1 MSRVIPNNRI
11 NNSAEQYSYLLN
23 NTSEYLEIDD
33 YGNDT
38 INFHDD
44 NGVCSKV
51 KEKMIETKIRNY
63 DKLSISHVPI
73 VRDDKLKY
81 TIYLETRVDSTLI
94 YSMCFEELFFFDFD
108 NKQFGLER
116 VDIDMNDKNIWFNL
130 DTVYGKAKNVIEK
143 MTEYYKNKFNKLLY
157 WRLYPTDN
165 GVHAYCL
172 SHKRNRRI
180 QKHMKNLIKETVLAC
195 ADPDWIAFSS
205 VRFGF
210 CTRISSKVKYDKD
223 SNQKKISKNNTDAL
237 FNANRNNDEY
247 YLPPRQRNN
256 NLRMRNNNNNNNNNN
271 NGNRNSNLTRINTT
285 QEGFTF
291 PRQGANQQQV
301 IFGANNRSNFTF
313 GQRPLPLGNIR
324 NNNDGI
330 NPREEAN
337 QQQIIFGSQN
347 RNSNFSFG
355 QQQSQEDQFQPPQ
368 TGGATYNTTNN
379 TTNNTTSNNA
389 KNKVNKYNLKYLFDN
404 IINLDNYKDI
414 AAYVDINGNEE
425 KAKINNQLMLQIK
438 IKNLLVVLIRDV
450 LTQHTAGL
458 RIPIGLFNLHQC
470 VPNDK
475 VKKILDNALSNNTDN
490 SYCDKIDTLTDCK
503 ISKLCKFVPL
513 LDDRKLISFMKSIK
527 KYHDKLRY
535 SEESIRLL
543 GNLYDK
549 NNDTELSILI
559 NKDFNRGINYMNGVF
574 ISNESDKM
582 KKKILNLPAGGVSNA
597 DIDNLNQD
605 PVISYTPIMH
615 LINNIKKEDDINQ
628 IIKLLETS
636 YQNKKL
642 KDLIDFKYEINYKYL
657 VTPFILL
664 LVEATKNIRKMP
676 IYYPLIE
683 YFLKNQIYKSDNT
696 NLSYIFKIVIANDF
710 SKKQDISN
718 IIINYI
724 LSTKKNNTINNTKN
738 SNSLK
743 ISTLKSYNGI
753 LANYV
758 ISHIFVHNNKN
769 AFNKFVVNNKFLSN
783 IKKKT
788 NTNNSNEYE
797 SYLKVV
803 YMVYIKILVE
813 GLYYENKFFLEY
825 FTDDNSV
832 FKKHYE
838 NFKNIYDET
847 KLFNTD
853 KYNLS
858 LIFNKMSKRFIII
871 LFNLIKYNKHIEI
884 DKDNLLNYVY
894 LSEPIL
900 FKFNCFNNEAL
911 KNINNLD
918 NNSKK
923 NFFKFVM
930 NVLDK
935 DNLEYKLKQNYN
947 SSKFF
952 NFIIQMLKLYRN
964 LENKFIDK
972 NSFTNQYKFVWTKN
986 DNIEKSKAD
995 FEKLEYINSII
1006 IKLNKSIK
1014 SILSKSLK
1022 SGKSINSEIK
1032 NTNGQ
1037 RTINYFA
1044 TYLQTVLESD
1054 KDTNI
1059 NKYNI
1064 STGVE
1069 VNAGGP
1075 TKAFFTDLSKELS
1088 KYINNL
1094 RKLKEDFPNIK
1105 NTNLLLSNNNS
1116 KFNNNLTN
1124 DKIINSNIYY
1134 LGKMT
1139 ARLLFIEKYDVNLK
1153 FPDYIYNALIILL
1166 NSPKLILDNYKIL
1179 EEKVIKNNTNVTK
1192 NVIKNINDYLLLD
1205 RDEIFRIL
1213 NSSNDDFIME
1223 FSYSGFESNNTRLTN
1238 NNGNVNSEKVEVFVK
1253 KSERNAS
1260 ELKQKLINFYEESKF
1275 IEDMYVILNNSN
1287 CRKFFRGFLEI
1298 YVKVLSKNNNFLIND
1313 LMYLT
1318 DKNTLKKSIEN
1329 TVINTDDFIN
1339 KLDFKYGNI
1348 PRNHS
1353 ITRDRSLQINESFK
1367 NGIKEIVNNYDDNKR
1382 QDFFEDLLY
1391 FWTGSRVLPNGN
1403 LRIDFY
1409 TNSDIITLLN
1419 NVNQNNNI
1427 SGYVNRNKY
1436 NLIPKSH
1443 TCFNSIDMISP
1454 NNDLDLNKYQSII
1467 TELFKFGFEEGIFG
1481 ATSFGVA

>member
-1 MSRVIPNNRI
+1 MFRVIPNNI
-11 NNSAEQYSYLLN
+11 TNNTSEQYSYLLN
-23 NTSEYLEIDD
+23 NTSEYLQIDD

-44 NGVCSKV
+44 NQVCSKV

-108 NKQFGLER
+108 NKQFGLNR
-116 VDIDMNDKNIWFNL
+116 VDVDMNDKNIWNNK
-130 DTVYGKAKNVIEK
+130 DTVYGKAKNVIER
-143 MTEYYKNKFNKLLY
+143 MTEYYKNKFNKLLF

-210 CTRISSKVKYDKD
+210 CTRISSKVKYDKGEKP
-223 SNQKKISKNNTDAL
+223 KKNNSKNNTDAL
-237 FNANRNNDEY
+237 FNDNRNNNQY
-247 YLPPRQRNN
+247 YLPPRLINN
-256 NLRMRNNNNNNNNNN
+256 NLRINNNSQANTPYNRNNNNDNNNNIYNNN
-271 NGNRNSNLTRINTT
+271 NGNGNLTRINTSST
-285 QEGFTF
+285 QAQEGFTF
-291 PRQGANQQQV
+291 PRQRTDQRQQV
-301 IFGANNRSNFTF
+301 IFGANSRSNGNNRGATNNFTF
-313 GQRPLPLGNIR
+313 R
-324 NNNDGI
+324 
-330 NPREEAN
+330 
-337 QQQIIFGSQN
+337 QQP
-347 RNSNFSFG
+347 
-355 QQQSQEDQFQPPQ
+355 QS
-368 TGGATYNTTNN
+368 GGAT
-379 TTNNTTSNNA
+379 NNA

-404 IINLDNYKDI
+404 IINLDNY
-414 AAYVDINGNEE
+414 VDIVGKKSNTET
-425 KAKINNQLMLQIK
+425 AKINNQLMLQIK

-450 LTQHTAGL
+450 LTQKHTAGL

-470 VPNDK
+470 IPNDK

-527 KYHDKLRY
+527 KYHDELRY

-559 NKDFNRGINYMNGVF
+559 NKDLNRGINYMNDVF
-574 ISNESDKM
+574 ISKESDKR
-582 KKKILNLPAGGVSNA
+582 KKKILNLPAGGISNE
-597 DIDNLNQD
+597 DINNLNQD
-605 PVISYTPIMH
+605 PVVSYTPIMH
-615 LINNIKKEDDINQ
+615 LINNIKNEDNVKL
-628 IIKLLETS
+628 IIQLLETS
-636 YQNKKL
+636 NQNKKL

-664 LVEATKNIRKMP
+664 LVEATKNIRKMH
-676 IYYPLIE
+676 IYYPLIQ
-683 YFLKNQIYKSDNT
+683 YFLNNQIYKSDNT
-696 NLSYIFKIVIANDF
+696 DLSYIFKIVIANDF

-724 LSTKKNNTINNTKN
+724 LSIKKDNIINNTKN

-743 ISTLKSYNGI
+743 ISTLKSYNNI
-753 LANYV
+753 LLNYV
-758 ISHIFVHNNKN
+758 ISHIFLHNNKN
-769 AFNKFVVNNKFLSN
+769 AFNKFVVNNKLLSN
-783 IKKKT
+783 INKKT
-788 NTNNSNEYE
+788 NTNNSNDYEY
-797 SYLKVV
+797 YLKVV
-803 YMVYIKILVE
+803 YMVYIKILIE

-825 FTDDNSV
+825 FTDNNSV

-847 KLFNTD
+847 KLFDTD

-858 LIFNKMSKRFIII
+858 LIFNKMSKKFIII

-884 DKDNLLNYVY
+884 DKDNLLQY
-894 LSEPIL
+894 
-900 FKFNCFNNEAL
+900 KFSGDPLLLKFDYFNNEAL
-911 KNINNLD
+911 KKINGLD

-930 NVLDK
+930 NILDK
-935 DNLEYKLKQNYN
+935 DNLEDKLNQNYN
-947 SSKFF
+947 NSKFF
-952 NFIIQMLKLYRN
+952 NFIVKMLKLYRN
-964 LENKFIDK
+964 IENKFINK
-972 NSFTNQYKFVWTKN
+972 NTYTNQYKFVWTKN
-986 DNIEKSKAD
+986 DNIEKSKKD

-1022 SGKSINSEIK
+1022 SGKQINSQIK

-1037 RTINYFA
+1037 RNINYFA
-1044 TYLQTVLESD
+1044 TYLQTVLEND

-1059 NKYNI
+1059 NRYNI

-1094 RKLKEDFPNIK
+1094 RKLKEDFPNIE
-1105 NTNLLLSNNNS
+1105 NTNLLLNNNNT
-1116 KFNNNLTN
+1116 KFNNSLRN
-1124 DKIINSNIYY
+1124 DKIISSNIYY

-1153 FPDYIYNALIILL
+1153 FPDNLYNALIILL
-1166 NSPKLILDNYKIL
+1166 NSPKLVLDNYKIL
-1179 EEKVIKNNTNVTK
+1179 EDKVKKNNTNVIED
-1192 NVIKNINDYLLLD
+1192 VIKNINDYLLLD

-1213 NSSNDDFIME
+1213 NSSDDNFIIE
-1223 FSYSGFESNNTRLTN
+1223 FSYSGIESNNTKLTN
-1238 NNGNVNSEKVEVFVK
+1238 NNGNINSEKVEVFVK
-1253 KSERNAS
+1253 ESEKNAS

-1287 CRKFFRGFLEI
+1287 YRKFFRGFLEI
-1298 YVKVLSKNNNFLIND
+1298 YVKVLSKNKNFLIND
-1313 LMYLT
+1313 LIYLT

-1329 TVINTDDFIN
+1329 TVIETDDFIK
-1339 KLDFKYGNI
+1339 KLDFKYDNI
-1348 PRNHS
+1348 PRG
-1353 ITRDRSLQINESFK
+1353 ITRDRSLKINDSFK
-1367 NGIKEIVNNYDDNKR
+1367 NGIKEITNDYDDNKR
-1382 QDFFEDLLY
+1382 QEFFEDLLY

-1409 TNSDIITLLN
+1409 TNSDKITLFN
-1419 NVNQNNNI
+1419 NAKANNNI
-1427 SGYVNRNKY
+1427 SSYVDRNKY
-1436 NLIPKSH
+1436 NLIPRSH

-1454 NNDLDLNKYQSII
+1454 PNDLDLNKYQII
-1467 TELFKFGFEEGIFG
+1467 VKELFKFGFEEGIFG
-1481 ATSFGVA
+1481 AVSFGSA

>member
-1 MSRVIPNNRI
+1 MSRVIPNDRI
-11 NNSAEQYSYLLN
+11 NNTSEQYSYLLN
-23 NTSEYLEIDD
+23 NTSEYLQIDD

-38 INFHDD
+38 INFHD
-44 NGVCSKV
+44 NNRVCSKV
-51 KEKMIETKIRNY
+51 KEKMIETKIKNY

-108 NKQFGLER
+108 NKQFGLNR
-116 VDIDMNDKNIWFNL
+116 VDVDMNDKNIWNNK
-130 DTVYGKAKNVIEK
+130 DTVYGKAKNVIER
-143 MTEYYKNKFNKLLY
+143 MTEYYKNKFNKLLF

-223 SNQKKISKNNTDAL
+223 EKPKKNNSKNNTDAL
-237 FNANRNNDEY
+237 FNDNNSY
-247 YLPPRQRNN
+247 YLPRTRRNN
-256 NLRMRNNNNNNNNNN
+256 NLRINNNSQGNTPYNSNNNNNVRNNN
-271 NGNRNSNLTRINTT
+271 NGNLTRISTSST
-285 QEGFTF
+285 QAQEGFAF
-291 PRQGANQQQV
+291 PRREGNQQV
-301 IFGANNRSNFTF
+301 IFGANSRSNGNNRGATNNFTF
-313 GQRPLPLGNIR
+313 G
-324 NNNDGI
+324 
-330 NPREEAN
+330 
-337 QQQIIFGSQN
+337 
-347 RNSNFSFG
+347 FG
-355 QQQSQEDQFQPPQ
+355 QQPQS
-368 TGGATYNTTNN
+368 GGATNNN
-379 TTNNTTSNNA
+379 TNNA

-404 IINLDNYKDI
+404 IINLDNY
-414 AAYVDINGNEE
+414 VDIVGKKSNTET
-425 KAKINNQLMLQIK
+425 AKINNQLMLQIK

-470 VPNDK
+470 IPNDK

-535 SEESIRLL
+535 GEESIQLL

-549 NNDTELSILI
+549 NNDTKLSTLI
-559 NKDFNRGINYMNGVF
+559 NEDLNRGINYMNGVF
-574 ISNESDKM
+574 ISDENDKT
-582 KKKILNLPAGGVSNA
+582 KKKILNLPAGGVSNT

-615 LINNIKKEDDINQ
+615 LINNIKKEEDVKQ
-628 IIKLLETS
+628 IIQLLNTS
-636 YQNKKL
+636 KQNKNF
-642 KDLIDFKYEINYKYL
+642 KDFIDFKYEINYKYL

-664 LVEATKNIRKMP
+664 LVEATKNIRKMS

-696 NLSYIFKIVIANDF
+696 DLSYIFKIVIANDF
-710 SKKQDISN
+710 SKKQEISN

-724 LSTKKNNTINNTKN
+724 LSTKKNNIINNTKN
-738 SNSLK
+738 SNFLK
-743 ISTLKSYNGI
+743 ISTLKSYNSI
-753 LANYV
+753 LINYV

-788 NTNNSNEYE
+788 NTNSNEYE

-825 FTDDNSV
+825 FTDTDNNSV

-838 NFKNIYDET
+838 NFKKIYDET
-847 KLFNTD
+847 KLFDTD

-884 DKDNLLNYVY
+884 DKDNLLQYQF
-894 LSEPIL
+894 SGEPIL
-900 FKFNCFNNEAL
+900 LKFDCFNNEAL
-911 KNINNLD
+911 KKINDFD
-918 NNSKK
+918 NSSKE

-930 NVLDK
+930 NILDK
-935 DNLEYKLKQNYN
+935 DNLEHKLNQNYN
-947 SSKFF
+947 NRKFF
-952 NFIIQMLKLYRN
+952 NFIIKMLKLYRN
-964 LENKFIDK
+964 LENKFINK
-972 NSFTNQYKFVWTKN
+972 NTYTNQYKFVWTKN
-986 DNIEKSKAD
+986 DNIEKSKTD

-1022 SGKSINSEIK
+1022 SGKNINSQIK

-1044 TYLQTVLESD
+1044 TYLQTVLISNN
-1054 KDTNI
+1054 DTNI
-1059 NKYNI
+1059 NRYNI

-1069 VNAGGP
+1069 INAGGP

-1094 RKLKEDFPNIK
+1094 RKLKEDFPNIQ
-1105 NTNLLLSNNNS
+1105 NTNLLLSNNNT

-1124 DKIINSNIYY
+1124 DKIISSNIYY

-1139 ARLLFIEKYDVNLK
+1139 GRLLFIEKYDVNLK
-1153 FPDYIYNALIILL
+1153 FPDNLYNALIILL
-1166 NSPKLILDNYKIL
+1166 NNPKLILDNYKIL
-1179 EEKVIKNNTNVTK
+1179 EDKVKNNNTNVTED
-1192 NVIKNINDYLLLD
+1192 VIKNINDYLLLD

-1223 FSYSGFESNNTRLTN
+1223 FSYSGIESNNTKLTS

-1253 KSERNAS
+1253 ESERNAS

-1287 CRKFFRGFLEI
+1287 YRKFFRGFLEI
-1298 YVKVLSKNNNFLIND
+1298 YVKVLSKNKNFLIND
-1313 LMYLT
+1313 LIYLT

-1329 TVINTDDFIN
+1329 TVIKTDDFIN

-1348 PRNHS
+1348 PRNRS

-1367 NGIKEIVNNYDDNKR
+1367 NGIKEIADNYDDNKR
-1382 QDFFEDLLY
+1382 QEFFEDLLY

-1409 TNSDIITLLN
+1409 TNSDKIALFN
-1419 NVNQNNNI
+1419 NAQATNNI
-1427 SGYVNRNKY
+1427 SSYVNRNKY
-1436 NLIPKSH
+1436 NLIPRSH

-1454 NNDLDLNKYQSII
+1454 TNDLDLNKYQSII

-1481 ATSFGVA
+1481 AVSFGSA

>member
-1 MSRVIPNNRI
+1 MFRVIPNNI
-11 NNSAEQYSYLLN
+11 TNNTSEQYSYLLN
-23 NTSEYLEIDD
+23 NTSEYLQIDD

-44 NGVCSKV
+44 NQVCSKV

-108 NKQFGLER
+108 NKQFGLNR
-116 VDIDMNDKNIWFNL
+116 VDVDMNDKNIWNNK
-130 DTVYGKAKNVIEK
+130 DTVYGKAKNVIER
-143 MTEYYKNKFNKLLY
+143 MTEYYKNKFNKLLF

-210 CTRISSKVKYDKD
+210 CTRISSKVKYDKGEKP
-223 SNQKKISKNNTDAL
+223 KKNNSKNNTDAL
-237 FNANRNNDEY
+237 FNDNRNNNQY
-247 YLPPRQRNN
+247 YLPPRLINN
-256 NLRMRNNNNNNNNNN
+256 NLRINNNSQANTPYNRNNNNDNNNNIYNNN
-271 NGNRNSNLTRINTT
+271 NGNGNLTRINTSST
-285 QEGFTF
+285 QAQEGFTF
-291 PRQGANQQQV
+291 PRQRTDQRQQV
-301 IFGANNRSNFTF
+301 IFGANSRSNGNNRGATNNFTF
-313 GQRPLPLGNIR
+313 R
-324 NNNDGI
+324 
-330 NPREEAN
+330 
-337 QQQIIFGSQN
+337 QQP
-347 RNSNFSFG
+347 
-355 QQQSQEDQFQPPQ
+355 QS
-368 TGGATYNTTNN
+368 GGAT
-379 TTNNTTSNNA
+379 NNA

-404 IINLDNYKDI
+404 IINLDNY
-414 AAYVDINGNEE
+414 VDIVGKKSNTET
-425 KAKINNQLMLQIK
+425 AKINNQLMLQIK

-450 LTQHTAGL
+450 LTQKHTAGL

-470 VPNDK
+470 IPNDK

-527 KYHDKLRY
+527 KYHDELRY

-559 NKDFNRGINYMNGVF
+559 NKDLNRGINYMNDVF
-574 ISNESDKM
+574 ISKESDKR
-582 KKKILNLPAGGVSNA
+582 KKKILNLPAGGISNE
-597 DIDNLNQD
+597 DINNLNQD
-605 PVISYTPIMH
+605 PVVSYTPIMH
-615 LINNIKKEDDINQ
+615 LINNIKNEDNVKL
-628 IIKLLETS
+628 IIQLLETS
-636 YQNKKL
+636 NQNKKL

-664 LVEATKNIRKMP
+664 LVEATKNIRKMH
-676 IYYPLIE
+676 IYYPLIQ
-683 YFLKNQIYKSDNT
+683 YFLNNQIYKSDNT
-696 NLSYIFKIVIANDF
+696 DLSYIFKIVIANDF

-724 LSTKKNNTINNTKN
+724 LSIKKDNIINNTKN

-743 ISTLKSYNGI
+743 ISTLKSYNNI
-753 LANYV
+753 LLNYV
-758 ISHIFVHNNKN
+758 ISHIFLHNNKN
-769 AFNKFVVNNKFLSN
+769 AFNKFVVNNKLLSN
-783 IKKKT
+783 INKKT
-788 NTNNSNEYE
+788 NTNNSNDYEY
-797 SYLKVV
+797 YLKVV
-803 YMVYIKILVE
+803 YMVYIKILIE

-825 FTDDNSV
+825 FTDNNSV

-847 KLFNTD
+847 KLFDTD

-858 LIFNKMSKRFIII
+858 LIFNKMSKKFIII

-884 DKDNLLNYVY
+884 DKDNLLQY
-894 LSEPIL
+894 
-900 FKFNCFNNEAL
+900 KFSGDPLLLKFDYFNNEAL
-911 KNINNLD
+911 KKINDLD
-918 NNSKK
+918 NSSKEK
-923 NFFKFVM
+923 FFKFVM
-930 NVLDK
+930 NILDK
-935 DNLEYKLKQNYN
+935 DNLEDKLNQNYN
-947 SSKFF
+947 NSKFF
-952 NFIIQMLKLYRN
+952 NFIVKMLKLYRN
-964 LENKFIDK
+964 LENKFINK
-972 NSFTNQYKFVWTKN
+972 NTYTNQYKFVWTKN
-986 DNIEKSKAD
+986 DNIEKSKKD

-1006 IKLNKSIK
+1006 IKLNKSVK

-1022 SGKSINSEIK
+1022 SGKQINSQIK

-1037 RTINYFA
+1037 RNINYFA
-1044 TYLQTVLESD
+1044 TYLQTVLEND

-1059 NKYNI
+1059 NRYNI

-1094 RKLKEDFPNIK
+1094 RKLKEDFPNIE
-1105 NTNLLLSNNNS
+1105 NTNLLLNNNNT
-1116 KFNNNLTN
+1116 KFNNSLRN
-1124 DKIINSNIYY
+1124 DKIISSNIYY

-1153 FPDYIYNALIILL
+1153 FPDNLYNALIILL
-1166 NSPKLILDNYKIL
+1166 NSPKLVLDNYKIL
-1179 EEKVIKNNTNVTK
+1179 EDKVKKNNTNVIED
-1192 NVIKNINDYLLLD
+1192 VIKNINDYLLLD

-1213 NSSNDDFIME
+1213 NSSDDNFIIE
-1223 FSYSGFESNNTRLTN
+1223 FSYSGIESNNTKLTN
-1238 NNGNVNSEKVEVFVK
+1238 NNGNINSEKVEVFVK
-1253 KSERNAS
+1253 ESEKNAS

-1287 CRKFFRGFLEI
+1287 YRKFFRGFLEI
-1298 YVKVLSKNNNFLIND
+1298 YVKVLSKNKNFLIND
-1313 LMYLT
+1313 LIYLT

-1329 TVINTDDFIN
+1329 TVIETDDFIK
-1339 KLDFKYGNI
+1339 KLDFKYDNI
-1348 PRNHS
+1348 PRG
-1353 ITRDRSLQINESFK
+1353 ITRDRSLKINDSFK
-1367 NGIKEIVNNYDDNKR
+1367 NGIKEITNDYDDNKR
-1382 QDFFEDLLY
+1382 QEFFEDLLY

-1409 TNSDIITLLN
+1409 TNSDKITLFN
-1419 NVNQNNNI
+1419 NAKANNNI
-1427 SGYVNRNKY
+1427 SSYVDRNKY
-1436 NLIPKSH
+1436 NLIPRSH

-1454 NNDLDLNKYQSII
+1454 PNDLDLNKYQII
-1467 TELFKFGFEEGIFG
+1467 VKELFKFGFEEGIFG
-1481 ATSFGVA
+1481 AVSFGSA

>member
-1 MSRVIPNNRI
+1 MFRVIPNNI
-11 NNSAEQYSYLLN
+11 TNNTSEQYSYLLN
-23 NTSEYLEIDD
+23 NTSEYLQIDD

-44 NGVCSKV
+44 NQVCSKV

-108 NKQFGLER
+108 NKQFGLNR
-116 VDIDMNDKNIWFNL
+116 VDVDMNDKNIWNNK
-130 DTVYGKAKNVIEK
+130 DTVYGKAKNVIER
-143 MTEYYKNKFNKLLY
+143 MTEYYKNKFNKLLF

-210 CTRISSKVKYDKD
+210 CTRISSKVKYDKGEKP
-223 SNQKKISKNNTDAL
+223 KKNNSKNNTDAL
-237 FNANRNNDEY
+237 FNDNRNNNQY
-247 YLPPRQRNN
+247 YLPPRLINN
-256 NLRMRNNNNNNNNNN
+256 NLRINNNSQANTPYNRNNNNDNNNNIYNNN
-271 NGNRNSNLTRINTT
+271 NGNGNLTRINTSST
-285 QEGFTF
+285 QAQEGFTF
-291 PRQGANQQQV
+291 PRQRTDQRQQV
-301 IFGANNRSNFTF
+301 IFGANSRSNGNNRGATNNFTF
-313 GQRPLPLGNIR
+313 R
-324 NNNDGI
+324 
-330 NPREEAN
+330 
-337 QQQIIFGSQN
+337 QQP
-347 RNSNFSFG
+347 
-355 QQQSQEDQFQPPQ
+355 QS
-368 TGGATYNTTNN
+368 GGAT
-379 TTNNTTSNNA
+379 NNA

-404 IINLDNYKDI
+404 IINLDNY
-414 AAYVDINGNEE
+414 VDIVGKKSNTET
-425 KAKINNQLMLQIK
+425 AKINNQLMLQIK

-458 RIPIGLFNLHQC
+458 KIPIGLFNLHQC
-470 VPNDK
+470 IPNDK
-475 VKKILDNALSNNTDN
+475 VKKILDNALSNNTNN

-549 NNDTELSILI
+549 NNDTELSKLI
-559 NKDFNRGINYMNGVF
+559 NKDFNGGINYMNGIF

-636 YQNKKL
+636 NQNKKL
-642 KDLIDFKYEINYKYL
+642 KDFIDFKYEINYKYL

-664 LVEATKNIRKMP
+664 LVEATKNIRNNS

-724 LSTKKNNTINNTKN
+724 LSTKKINTINNNKN

-743 ISTLKSYNGI
+743 LSTLKSYNNI
-753 LANYV
+753 LLNYV
-758 ISHIFVHNNKN
+758 ISHIFLHNNKY

-788 NTNNSNEYE
+788 NTNNSDEYE
-797 SYLKVV
+797 SYLNMV

-825 FTDDNSV
+825 FTDNNSV

-847 KLFNTD
+847 KLFDTD

-884 DKDNLLNYVY
+884 DKDSLLQYNF
-894 LSEPIL
+894 LGEPFL
-900 FKFNCFNNEAL
+900 LKFDYFNNEAL
-911 KNINNLD
+911 KKINDLD
-918 NNSKK
+918 NSSKQK
-923 NFFKFVM
+923 FFKFVI
-930 NVLDK
+930 NILDK
-935 DNLEYKLKQNYN
+935 DNLEHKLNQNYN
-947 SSKFF
+947 KRKFF
-952 NFIIQMLKLYRN
+952 NFIVKMLKLYRN
-964 LENKFIDK
+964 LENKFINK
-972 NSFTNQYKFVWTKN
+972 NTYTNQYKFVWTKN
-986 DNIEKSKAD
+986 DNIEKSKTD

-1022 SGKSINSEIK
+1022 SGKQINSQIK

-1037 RTINYFA
+1037 RNINYFA

-1059 NKYNI
+1059 NRYNI

-1094 RKLKEDFPNIK
+1094 RKLKEDFPNIE
-1105 NTNLLLSNNNS
+1105 NTNLLLSNNNNT

-1124 DKIINSNIYY
+1124 DKIKSSNIYY

-1139 ARLLFIEKYDVNLK
+1139 ARLLFIEKYDINLK
-1153 FPDYIYNALIILL
+1153 FPDNLYNALIILL
-1166 NSPKLILDNYKIL
+1166 NNPKLILDNYKIL
-1179 EEKVIKNNTNVTK
+1179 EEKVKKNNTNVTED
-1192 NVIKNINDYLLLD
+1192 VIKNINDYLLLD

-1223 FSYSGFESNNTRLTN
+1223 FSYSGIESNNTRLTN
-1238 NNGNVNSEKVEVFVK
+1238 NNGNINSEKVEDFVK
-1253 KSERNAS
+1253 ESEINAS

-1275 IEDMYVILNNSN
+1275 IEDMYIILNNSN
-1287 CRKFFRGFLEI
+1287 YRKFFRGFLEI
-1298 YVKVLSKNNNFLIND
+1298 YVKVLSKNKNFLIND
-1313 LMYLT
+1313 LIYLT

-1329 TVINTDDFIN
+1329 TVIKTDDFIN
-1339 KLDFKYGNI
+1339 KLDFKYDNI
-1348 PRNHS
+1348 PSAYS

-1367 NGIKEIVNNYDDNKR
+1367 NSIKEIADNYDDNKR
-1382 QDFFEDLLY
+1382 QEFFEDLLY

-1409 TNSDIITLLN
+1409 TNSDKIALVN
-1419 NVNQNNNI
+1419 NANINNNI
-1427 SGYVNRNKY
+1427 SSYVNRNKY

-1454 NNDLDLNKYQSII
+1454 TNDLDLNKYQSII
-1467 TELFKFGFEEGIFG
+1467 TKLFKFGFEEGIFG
-1481 ATSFGVA
+1481 AVSFGSA